1 MTAMSRKKVYSILD
15 KYCNGKTRNLYF
27 DMTEYGNNYI
37 YPSIVSITIRK
48 EVIKSEIRSAQI
60 FYDDDIFFKFL
71 DIFNTADS
79 LSVLQLYSLSVKD
92 GLLTIIYAYY
102 NVTDSIHSKAKKV
115 V

>member
-1 MTAMSRKKVYSILD
+1 MTAMSRKKVCSLIVM
-15 KYCNGKTRNLYF
+15 YCEGKNRNLYF

-48 EVIKSEIRSAQI
+48 KVIKSEIRSAQI

-79 LSVLQLYSLSVKD
+79 LSVLQLYSLSVID